1 MKYTIVS
8 ALLLLSI
15 IAVSCN
21 NDKDEPAV
29 PGSNTENKKDTLPPA
44 PPAIPPVDIKNPKV
58 GDTTT
63 VSLLFTD
70 YSEGDYAHL
79 IFKST
84 DSSFEWDFGHPDE
97 NKLNDI
103 PIVLPDDKT
112 AWGYRINKAFV
123 YKPFTVT
130 IQYKDLDGN
139 DLDGKPMKYR
149 DWRIIRLRQN

>member
-1 MKYTIVS
+1 MKYYLTSI
-8 ALLLLSI
+8 LLLLGI
-15 IAVSCN
+15 IVSSCN
-21 NDKDEPAV
+21 NDKDEKA
-29 PGSNTENKKDTLPPA
+29 SENNTGNKKDTLPPK
-44 PPAIPPVDIKNPKV
+44 PPEVPAVDIKNPKV
-58 GDTTT
+58 GDTIT

-84 DSSFEWDFGHPDE
+84 DSGFEWDFGHPDE
-97 NKLNDI
+97 NTLNDI
-103 PIVLPDDKT
+103 PIVIKDDKT
-112 AWGYRINKAFV
+112 AWGYRLNKLYV